1 MVRVCNLDPSLRLW
15 VHWTSSFINNNIY
28 YYFLLLFFYYNIII
42 IIILLL
48 LIYLHNTILLTI
60 IIININ
66 YCVVYLHTNIYLCR
80 VNANVAQ
87 QSSPP
92 GTPRDINSLFVYS
105 NNIIRYVFLHIA
117 KKEQKRLPNCT
128 PVKCNC
134 SFSLFFF
141 ICSAYMWTGM
151 RWRRRIN

>member
-1 MVRVCNLDPSLRLW
+1 VVRVCNLDPSLRLW
-15 VHWTSSFINNNIY
+15 VHWTSSFINNIL

-80 VNANVAQ
+80 VSVNIAQ

-92 GTPRDINSLFVYS
+92 ETPRSINSLFVYS
-105 NNIIRYVFLHIA
+105 NNIIRCVFLHIP
-117 KKEQKRLPNCT
+117 KNIPGYLPKCT

-141 ICSAYMWTGM
+141 ICSAYMWTGI

>member
-1 MVRVCNLDPSLRLW
+1 LSTLYFNSLILPTNVLEICASLQKKKAGSLPSTRQLE
-15 VHWTSSFINNNIY
+15 IY
-28 YYFLLLFFYYNIII
+28 
-42 IIILLL
+42 IIL
-48 LIYLHNTILLTI
+48 LLTI

-105 NNIIRYVFLHIA
+105 NNIIRYVFLHIS
-117 KKEQKRLPNCT
+117 KNIPKYIPNCT

-141 ICSAYMWTGM
+141 ICSAYM
-151 RWRRRIN
+151 